1 MRIGFIGGGTMATA
15 IMARVL
21 DRGLA
26 SPSEVV
32 VGEPVEARRAH
43 LAHEYGVAV
52 TGNNPQAAADA
63 DLVVLAVKPQDLPA
77 VMAELRECLQPGQ
90 TILSI
95 VAGAKLGTLR
105 RGLDHAALVRVMPNT
120 PAQVG
125 AGMSVW
131 TATPEVPSDRVE
143 ATRGLLGAIGEETYV
158 ADERY
163 LDMATALSA
172 SGPAFVLLFLE
183 AMIDAGVHVGLPR
196 PMAEKLAGQTVLGT
210 AQLAVETGTH
220 PAALRNMV
228 TSPGGT
234 TAEGLLALEDAGLRA
249 AVLHAVLAAHEKSKL
264 LGGED

>member
-1 MRIGFIGGGTMATA
+1 MRIGFIGGGTMAAA

-21 DRGLA
+21 DSGLA

-32 VGEPVEARRAH
+32 VGEPVEARRSH

-52 TGNNPQAAADA
+52 TAKNTQAAADA

-77 VMAELRECLQPGQ
+77 VMGELRGSLQPSQ
-90 TILSI
+90 TVLSI
-95 VAGAKLGTLR
+95 IAGAKLGTLR
-105 RGLDHAALVRVMPNT
+105 RGLSHAALVRVMPNT

-131 TATPEVPSDRVE
+131 TATPEVPADRVE
-143 ATRGLLGAIGEETYV
+143 ATRGLLGAIGEEVYV

-196 PMAEKLAGQTVLGT
+196 PMAETLAGQTVLGT
-210 AQLAVETGTH
+210 ARLAVETGTH

-234 TAEGLLALEDAGLRA
+234 TAEGLLALEEAGLRA
-249 AVLHAVLAAHEKSKL
+249 AVLRAVLAAHEKSKL